1 VRGTITHTVS
11 MRTPAKPLGP
21 RIKALREARGWTQAD
36 LAARCLLSTVYVQ
49 KVELGERVPT
59 VPTLTRIARALGAS
73 VVLDLRPPP
82 RARRRR

>member
-1 VRGTITHTVS
+1 MCNPTES
-11 MRTPAKPLGP
+11 LGL

-36 LAARCLLSTVYVQ
+36 LAAKCLLSTVYVQ

-73 VVLDLRPPP
+73 VVLDLRPL
-82 RARRRR
+82 RRTRRRR